1 MLKVT
6 QRAQGEP
13 RPPEA
18 CCVTP
23 ALCTCN
29 DGVFLAMHVCTS
41 MYEINIS

>member
-13 RPPEA
+13 RPPTA

-23 ALCTCN
+23 ALCTWN
-29 DGVFLAMHVCTS
+29 DMHVCTP